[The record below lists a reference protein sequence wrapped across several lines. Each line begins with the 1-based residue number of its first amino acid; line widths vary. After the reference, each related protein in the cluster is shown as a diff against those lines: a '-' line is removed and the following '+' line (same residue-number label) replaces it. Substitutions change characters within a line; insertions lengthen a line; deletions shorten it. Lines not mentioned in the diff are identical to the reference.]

1 MLKRFAIALA
11 SALLAVLPLSG
22 LAHAADGTNL
32 IANPSMETGA
42 PDGWTANVYGDLATA
57 TTQTLETTGHTGKSL
72 KTTVGTYT
80 ASATDP
86 GDANWSFAPVAVT
99 AGTNYQ
105 YTHWY
110 KSDVATEI
118 DLATTYA
125 SAATLPAGCDTAT
138 LSCYDNLLTVPAS
151 ATWTQIKV
159 TFVAPAGATT
169 ATVFQPLNK
178 TGYVQIDDADLHS
191 YTPTGFSQAM
201 VSLTF
206 DDGWLDQ
213 YTNGRPVL
221 NQYGIPSTYY
231 LLTGTVT
238 DPAYMTT
245 ANMQTLGTDPVGNE
259 LASHTIHHCSLS
271 STANHTDDPAN
282 CPMPLTTAQM
292 DGELGGAQTQLRS
305 WFPSIASVANNFA
318 TPYGEYDTNSLTE
331 IKKYYRSH
339 RSTETGYNTKDN
351 FDRYNIKVQNITDA
365 TTPAQV
371 QAWVDQAIKDK
382 SWLVIVYHRVMP
394 TDPTP
399 TAEDYSVTP
408 ANLAT
413 EAQYIQSKVAAGTI
427 AAKTVEQAL
436 NALEPQVG
444 AMPLPGSTGTTP
456 PPAGKV
462 GDVTADGIVDS
473 RDATVMFANWG
484 KTGAGVIGDV
494 TGDGV
499 VDSRDATVMFANWS
513 K

>member
-1 MLKRFAIALA
+1 
-11 SALLAVLPLSG
+11 
-22 LAHAADGTNL
+22 
-32 IANPSMETGA
+32 
-42 PDGWTANVYGDLATA
+42 
-57 TTQTLETTGHTGKSL
+57 
-72 KTTVGTYT
+72 
-80 ASATDP
+80 
-86 GDANWSFAPVAVT
+86 
-99 AGTNYQ
+99 
-105 YTHWY
+105 
-110 KSDVATEI
+110 
-118 DLATTYA
+118 
-125 SAATLPAGCDTAT
+125 
-138 LSCYDNLLTVPAS
+138 
-151 ATWTQIKV
+151 
-159 TFVAPAGATT
+159 
-169 ATVFQPLNK
+169 
-178 TGYVQIDDADLHS
+178 
-191 YTPTGFSQAM
+191 
-201 VSLTF
+201 
-206 DDGWLDQ
+206 
-213 YTNGRPVL
+213 
-221 NQYGIPSTYY
+221 
-231 LLTGTVT
+231 
-238 DPAYMTT
+238 
-245 ANMQTLGTDPVGNE
+245 
-259 LASHTIHHCSLS
+259 
-271 STANHTDDPAN
+271 
-282 CPMPLTTAQM
+282 
-292 DGELGGAQTQLRS
+292 
-305 WFPSIASVANNFA
+305 VANNFA

-371 QAWVDQAIKDK
+371 QAWVDQAIQDK

-394 TDPTP
+394 TDPTAG
-399 TAEDYSVTP
+399 AEDYSVTP

-462 GDVTADGIVDS
+462 GDVTADGTVDS